1 LEVRF
6 KSHVSK
12 EIDMQR
18 ESRKEEQPAEPRK
31 DVKERQR
38 RFQIVKLEERIAPG
52 RGGHNRHSDTNCNG
66 CRGGS

>member
-1 LEVRF
+1 
-6 KSHVSK
+6 
-12 EIDMQR
+12 MQR

-52 RGGHNRHSDTNCNG
+52 GGHTHHGRACASERLACA
-66 CRGGS
+66 S